1 MLTICGKCKYYR
13 FGAIVEGNTIRSGW
27 RCDLDDTRTDF
38 GAICKDYEEE
48 KNYEDTRGS
57 KSVNATAGR

>member
-13 FGAIVEGNTIRSGW
+13 FGAIVEGDTIRSGW
-27 RCDLDDTRTDF
+27 RCDLDDTQTDF

-48 KNYEDTRGS
+48 QNYEDTRGS
-57 KSVNATAGR
+57 KSIDATAGR